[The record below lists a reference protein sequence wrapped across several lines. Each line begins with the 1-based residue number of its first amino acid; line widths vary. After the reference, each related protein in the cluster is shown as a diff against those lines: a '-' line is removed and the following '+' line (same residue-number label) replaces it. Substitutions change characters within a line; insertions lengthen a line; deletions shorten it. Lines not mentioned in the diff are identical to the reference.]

1 MRMYPPSYLA
11 KLRTLCD
18 SYGVHLIADEI
29 ATGFGR
35 TGSMFACDQAGIT
48 PDIMCI
54 SKGLTGGYMPM
65 SIAITTQKIYDAF
78 YADYREGKAFMHSH
92 TYAGNP
98 LGCSAALAVLKVLD
112 EEQIIPRAQEKA
124 PFFHQLIV
132 DALGDH
138 PHVGEIRYL
147 GLVNAIELVEDRKS
161 RKSFPSERRL
171 GYQIYKEA
179 LKQGLLLR
187 PLGDVLYFNP
197 PLVISPEEMQ
207 EAVSICA
214 GCIRK
219 VLG

>member
-1 MRMYPPSYLA
+1 
-11 KLRTLCD
+11 
-18 SYGVHLIADEI
+18 
-29 ATGFGR
+29 
-35 TGSMFACDQAGIT
+35 
-48 PDIMCI
+48 
-54 SKGLTGGYMPM
+54 
-65 SIAITTQKIYDAF
+65 
-78 YADYREGKAFMHSH
+78 AFMHSH

>member
-1 MRMYPPSYLA
+1 M
-11 KLRTLCD
+11 
-18 SYGVHLIADEI
+18 
-29 ATGFGR
+29 
-35 TGSMFACDQAGIT
+35 
-48 PDIMCI
+48 
-54 SKGLTGGYMPM
+54 
-65 SIAITTQKIYDAF
+65 
-78 YADYREGKAFMHSH
+78 
-92 TYAGNP
+92 
-98 LGCSAALAVLKVLD
+98 
-112 EEQIIPRAQEKA
+112 
-124 PFFHQLIV
+124 

-138 PHVGEIRYL
+138 PHVGEIRHL
-147 GLVNAIELVEDRKS
+147 GLVNAIELVEDRES